1 MKSIKLLVLSVVAA
15 LSSLTASADN
25 YLRVVPA
32 TVNTDNDELQLDL
45 ELVNDDS
52 KACAFQC
59 DIVLPTGMKVVLDE
73 EGLPD
78 ITAVAARINKHSYEA
93 AYQSDGSLR
102 VLFYNTANR
111 LVKGNSGAIIQIPVT
126 VDDTLKGDYEI
137 TVKNQEI
144 NTYDATAEAGS
155 RVGVIR
161 PDDVTTSIT
170 VTAIESVK
178 ADADNAPSTI
188 YTVDGKKVKD
198 ATKGGV
204 YIKDGKKVLV
214 K

>member
-1 MKSIKLLVLSVVAA
+1 MKVA
-15 LSSLTASADN
+15 L
-25 YLRVVPA
+25 
-32 TVNTDNDELQLDL
+32 DEDGVKKM
-45 ELVNDDS
+45 ELVTS
-52 KACAFQC
+52 RAKYSTHTLA
-59 DIVLPTGMKVVLDE
+59 G
-73 EGLPD
+73 
-78 ITAVAARINKHSYEA
+78 
-93 AYQSDGSLR
+93 AYQSDGSFR
-102 VLFYNTANR
+102 VLMYTVENI
-111 LVKGNSGAIIQIPVT
+111 AI
-126 VDDTLKGDYEI
+126 KGDSGPIVRITVVADETMEGEKEI

-144 NTYDATAEAGS
+144 NTYDATAESGS
-155 RVGVIR
+155 RTGVIR
-161 PDDVTTSIT
+161 PADVTTSIT